1 MPPGGRGGHHAG
13 AGPRGG
19 SPSSRSRRMADLSI
33 AVRQVGDVAVL
44 LPAGFI
50 NAHTVRDFEEALE
63 RLVQDGRYTI
73 LLNCKDLNYISSAGL
88 GAIMGLIETVREHE
102 GDILLSNLQ
111 DNVFTIFDT
120 LGFTQ
125 LYRVFGDE

>member
-1 MPPGGRGGHHAG
+1 
-13 AGPRGG
+13 
-19 SPSSRSRRMADLSI
+19 MADLSI
-33 AVRQVGDVAVL
+33 AVRQVGEVAVI

-50 NAHTVRDFEEALE
+50 NAHTVREFEDALE
-63 RLVQDGRYTI
+63 GLVQDGRYLI

-88 GAIMGLIETVREHE
+88 GAIMGLIETVRENG

-111 DNVFTIFDT
+111 DNVFAIFDT

-125 LYRVFGDE
+125 LYRVFGDEEKALAAAVPERKG

>member
-1 MPPGGRGGHHAG
+1 
-13 AGPRGG
+13 
-19 SPSSRSRRMADLSI
+19 MADLSI
-33 AVRQVGDVAVL
+33 AVRQAGDVAVL

-50 NAHTVRDFEEALE
+50 NAHTVLGFDEALE
-63 RLVQDGRYTI
+63 KLVQEGHYTI

-88 GAIMGLIETVREHE
+88 GAIMGLIETVREHG

-125 LYRVFGDE
+125 LYRVFGDEGQALAAAAPEQKG